1 MPLYK
6 TITPHKHTKILIW
19 KIDESLQ
26 ELKSRMALKPDT
38 QQRVDNMKS
47 EMHQRGFLSV
57 RMLLAE
63 AGYQDIDLYYDH
75 CGKPHL
81 KDGKHVSIT
90 HSFNFSGI
98 IVSDH
103 NVGIDIE
110 KQRDKIRVIA
120 HKFIDYE
127 KCFLDNDS
135 YYTRKLTVIWGAK
148 EALYKMFPPRGLS
161 FKDHIKVV
169 PFDLAEHNGLA
180 WIHFE
185 EVVGQYRFSFI
196 EFEGFSCV
204 YAFQNQ

>member
-1 MPLYK
+1 MPLFK
-6 TITPHKHTKILIW
+6 TITPHKHTKVWIW

-26 ELKSRMALKPDT
+26 ELKSRTVLKPDT

-63 AGYQDIDLYYDH
+63 AGYEDTDLYYDD

-81 KDGKHVSIT
+81 TDGKYISIT

-98 IVSDH
+98 IVSDQ

-110 KQRDKIRVIA
+110 KQRDKIQIIA
-120 HKFIDYE
+120 HKFTNYENAFLNDKDYV
-127 KCFLDNDS
+127 
-135 YYTRKLTVIWGAK
+135 RKLTVIWGAK
-148 EALYKMFPPRGLS
+148 EAIFKMFPPCGLS
-161 FKDHIKVV
+161 FKDHIKVI
-169 PFDLAEHNGLA
+169 PFDLTENNGLA

-185 EVVGQYRFSFI
+185 EVVGQYRFSFM
-196 EFEGFSCV
+196 EFEGFSGV
-204 YAFQNQ
+204 YAFQEQ